1 MKKKAIVLVT
11 ILLSFIVTFSV
22 IYVATHVDGKDL
34 AEVII
39 ENDVQEL
46 MVRKYLFTND
56 HSLPG
61 ISKVDEFTLDEDGVD
76 RLVQL
81 FESENFRISDKH
93 ISMGRD
99 EDTVE
104 YAIYGL
110 NSKGEQT
117 LHIKSVTVV
126 GLDGKIENGIV
137 ITVYAEDMKKI
148 VKEYSFLTKDENWR
162 ENLESIFYD

>member
-1 MKKKAIVLVT
+1 MKKKTRFLIT
-11 ILLSFIVTFSV
+11 ILLSFIVTFCV

-34 AEVII
+34 ADVII

-61 ISKVDEFTLDEDGVD
+61 ISKVEEFTLDEDSVD

-110 NSKGEQT
+110 NSNGEQT
-117 LHIKSVTVV
+117 VHIKSKSVV

-137 ITVYAEDMKKI
+137 ITVYAEDMKKL
-148 VKEYSFLTKDENWR
+148 VKEYSLLTKDKKWR
-162 ENLESIFYD
+162 ANLESIFYD